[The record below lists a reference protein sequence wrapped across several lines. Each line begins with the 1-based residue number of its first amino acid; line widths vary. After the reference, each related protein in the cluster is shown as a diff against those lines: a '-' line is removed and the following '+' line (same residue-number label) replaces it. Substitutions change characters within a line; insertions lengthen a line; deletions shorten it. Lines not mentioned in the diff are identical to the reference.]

1 MRNPRAEDGQL
12 DYELALRD
20 QKMVGDFFKVPR
32 KTKLALRNN
41 LTRRYPALPLPPHT
55 VRKSN
60 PTDKSLKSLK
70 EVVKFEV
77 GDETILDKAVYG
89 VAKLF
94 LKNQEQQS
102 KRWKEDVDNAIARTG
117 KAVPKRYWEYPE
129 LERGN
134 IHKHCAYCVDI
145 NCQKKTKYQMV
156 MADEDCDEDDDDSC
170 QMTVCP
176 WKCGASYHHCKA
188 FEHKM
193 ICPLYEEEGE
203 FDWMHRDGIKIVKKS
218 KKVKEA
224 PLKPFPDLLVGP
236 TLCPP
241 KPLSRRIPPPPPP
254 PPPNLEKTM
263 RFDIKVETV
272 TRLQQKP
279 RAMFT
284 FLCGQELRRDQ
295 WESHCRYLRPTFRV
309 FYLTS
314 P

>member
-1 MRNPRAEDGQL
+1 
-12 DYELALRD
+12 
-20 QKMVGDFFKVPR
+20 MVGDFYKVPR

-70 EVVKFEV
+70 EAVKFEV

-89 VAKLF
+89 VAKIF
-94 LKNQEQQS
+94 LKNQENQS

-134 IHKHCAYCVDI
+134 IHKHCAYCYNID
-145 NCQKKTKYQMV
+145 CQKKTKYQMV
-156 MADEDCDEDDDDSC
+156 MADEDDDDDDSDDDGCWGQSC
-170 QMTVCP
+170 QMTTCQ
-176 WKCGASYHHCKA
+176 WNCGAVYHHCKA

-224 PLKPFPDLLVGP
+224 PLKLFPDLLVGP

-241 KPLSRRIPPPPPP
+241 RPLQGRRIPPPPPP
-254 PPPNLEKTM
+254 PPNLGKTM

-295 WESHCRYLRPTFRV
+295 WESHCRYNYKSVLIIS
-309 FYLTS
+309 LTNIIFQKCS
-314 P
+314 Q